1 MSSLEDRQAELQARI
16 THLDADIAALD
27 QNFLELASAFNAVVD
42 GASSDSVAS
51 LKQAEQIER
60 RLMQLRREKTLCL
73 ASQAHV
79 TKLQLDARDKAA
91 QAERLALQATA
102 KTHAD
107 GVITLNSEIDEHLV
121 KLRQLFERR
130 AGFLRDLLGTG
141 LVDSAVLNKL
151 GGRNAASR
159 AFCAAGL
166 HRYVSLE
173 KTATQSF
180 VTLASTNA
188 VLLSIGK
195 EPPPAAVKTNGGAPP
210 ARGKVLGAEAD
221 EVPDA

>member
-1 MSSLEDRQAELQARI
+1 MSSLEDRQNELQARI
-16 THLDADIAALD
+16 TQLDADIAALD
-27 QNFLELASAFNAVVD
+27 QNFLELASAFNAVD

-60 RLMQLRREKTLCL
+60 RLMQLRREKSLCL
-73 ASQAHV
+73 AGQAHV

-102 KTHAD
+102 KQHSDA
-107 GVITLNSEIDEHLV
+107 VITLNAEIDEHLV

-130 AGFLRDLLGTG
+130 AGFLHDLLGTG
-141 LVDSAVLNKL
+141 LVDSVVINKL

-166 HRYVSLE
+166 HRFVSLE

-195 EPPPAAVKTNGGAPP
+195 DPPAAVKTNGSAAP
-210 ARGKVLGAEAD
+210 ARGKILGAEAD
-221 EVPDA
+221 EVNDA